1 MGMKQKSAIAV
12 SILNKPKYLTLDEP
26 THAKDQDSSTYVL
39 ITIQSLVQELDMK
52 ILILSHKLEDIEL
65 ICDRAV
71 FLRDGTF
78 VQDVDMKEG
87 APTDSTVLNLEAGDF
102 EAGLAYLN
110 EHFDVIQS
118 QKETGE
124 VI

>member
-1 MGMKQKSAIAV
+1 
-12 SILNKPKYLTLDEP
+12 
-26 THAKDQDSSTYVL
+26 
-39 ITIQSLVQELDMK
+39 
-52 ILILSHKLEDIEL
+52 
-65 ICDRAV
+65 
-71 FLRDGTF
+71 
-78 VQDVDMKEG
+78 MKEG

-124 VI
+124 VILKAQKAIKTYYEG